1 MCVLLCT
8 SLCVPSPLT
17 PSPYADGHSGK
28 SPWTK
33 RELVTADVL
42 KKPIIPVWHSGQYP
56 PQAVMMYL
64 MEKQR
69 IPGGNY
75 SGGYVAANISHEQ
88 VAEELAAALQR
99 AGVPRC
105 ASARR

>member
-1 MCVLLCT
+1 MRNN
-8 SLCVPSPLT
+8 
-17 PSPYADGHSGK
+17 ADGDNEK

-33 RELVTADVL
+33 RELVTADAL
-42 KKPIIPVWHSGQYP
+42 KKPIIPVWHSGRYP
-56 PQAVMMYL
+56 PNPVMMYL

-75 SGGYVAANISHEQ
+75 RNGYAAAHISNDQ

-99 AGVPRC
+99 AGVPCRI
-105 ASARR
+105 